1 MIAAPKAG
9 LHGTGHGVRVTMR
22 IHRYWLVLPFVLMAV
37 APQHADISDEMAA
50 VAQETQKAIVPL
62 IPDDGVLAVSE
73 LVMPRPTEET
83 ERVAYAVSEYLTDTL
98 VQQQKFRVIE
108 KKQISRILHAL
119 EFNQSGITDTE
130 SAEVIGKLVGAK
142 QMLLGSISL
151 TDAKYNISLRLVEIK
166 SGQIRWARTFVVS
179 AKSGAAATSV
189 YHPPAFRL
197 HISMA
202 LNYYG
207 QSYESTALHT
217 LGMGLGYRYNFA
229 GRHWAGF
236 QANPWFYHFYW
247 SEARRDDGSGNSVNF
262 YVSARN
268 AIELMP
274 GYVYRLPVTRFLA
287 FNFGLYGGAMV
298 YSLYE
303 SHQRT
308 GVGGFSNVSRTQLAA
323 APILFP
329 QFEVAIMDTQAFSF
343 FLRLSYF
350 VLFKKTEAEFSG
362 IAYSQYPM
370 GARLEGGVAF
380 YY

>member
-1 MIAAPKAG
+1 MSLRKAG
-9 LHGTGHGVRVTMR
+9 LHLTRHGVPAIMR
-22 IHRYWLVLPFVLMAV
+22 SQKKILFLMALWL
-37 APQHADISDEMAA
+37 ASTSSQHAGISDEMEIL
-50 VAQETQKAIVPL
+50 AQETEKAVSPL
-62 IPDDGVLAVSE
+62 IGSDGALAVSE
-73 LVMPRPTEET
+73 LVVPASTEET
-83 ERVAYAVSEYLTDTL
+83 ERVAYAVSEYLTETL
-98 VQQQKFRVIE
+98 AQQKKFRVIE

-119 EFNQSGITDTE
+119 EFSQSGVTDAE

-142 QMLLGSISL
+142 QMLLGSLSL
-151 TDAKYNISLRLVEIK
+151 AEERYTIALRLVEIK
-166 SGQIRWARTFVVS
+166 TGQIRWARTFVVS
-179 AKSGAAATSV
+179 AKSGAAATTL

-197 HISMA
+197 HVSMA

-207 QSYESTALHT
+207 QSYEATALHT
-217 LGMGLGYRYNFA
+217 LGMGFGYRYNVA

-247 SEARRDDGSGNSVNF
+247 SEFRRDDGQGNSVNF
-262 YVSARN
+262 YLSARN

-287 FNFGLYGGAMV
+287 LNFGIYGGAMV

-308 GVGGFSNVSRTQLAA
+308 GNGTSTNFSRTQLMA

-343 FLRLSYF
+343 FIRLSYF
-350 VLFKKTEAEFSG
+350 FLFKKMESDFAG

-370 GARLEGGVAF
+370 GGRLDGGVAF